1 MIRRGLLLFCALF
14 AATAL
19 LVPTAS
25 AQDDDTEEEQS
36 ACTYNNPNGC
46 RIAGPTTR
54 LPDTSPDQ
62 DLGDL
67 SAAFA
72 EGGGPS
78 ADAVPAVA
86 QPTAVPEATTQDQEA
101 PQLAFTGAETGVL
114 AWVGAGLI
122 AAGALS
128 LTARRRIED

>member
-1 MIRRGLLLFCALF
+1 MIRRGLLLFLTLF

-25 AQDDDTEEEQS
+25 AQDDDTEDTSQ
-36 ACTYNNPNGC
+36 CTYNNPNGC
-46 RIAGPTTR
+46 RIEYPTGG
-54 LPDTSPDQ
+54 LPDASPDQ

-67 SAAFA
+67 SEAFA
-72 EGGGPS
+72 EGDGPS
-78 ADAVPAVA
+78 ADAIPPSA
-86 QPTAVPEATTQDQEA
+86 QPTPAAAAEDTQA

-114 AWVGAGLI
+114 AWVGAGLV

-128 LTARRRIED
+128 LAARRRLED

>member
-1 MIRRGLLLFCALF
+1 MIRRGFLLFVALF
-14 AATAL
+14 AAAAL
-19 LVPTAS
+19 MVPTAS
-25 AQDDDTEEEQS
+25 AQDDSTDDGQS

-46 RIAGPTTR
+46 RLEYPSGG

-67 SAAFA
+67 SSAFA
-72 EGGGPS
+72 NSGGPS
-78 ADAVPAVA
+78 ADVIPA
-86 QPTAVPEATTQDQEA
+86 QPTPVPAAAAQDQEA

-114 AWVGAGLI
+114 AWVGAGLV

-128 LTARRRIED
+128 LTVRCRLED